1 MKKSNRQTA
10 IRQIIN
16 NHEVATQEELLHY
29 LKKEGVDA
37 TQATISRDIKEMK
50 LIKTTT
56 QQGNVKYTLYQSN
69 QLTNE
74 ERLQSTIRDVVIR
87 ISRVQFMTI
96 VMTIPGNAHVVAA
109 LVDALDFPEIVAT
122 VGGND
127 TFLIISKDEEDAEKM
142 YHYLNSY
149 VEKK

>member
-10 IRQIIN
+10 IRQIISK
-16 NHEVATQEELLHY
+16 HEVATQEELLHY
-29 LKKEGVDA
+29 LKEEGVDA

-56 QQGNVKYTLYQSN
+56 SQGNVKYTLYQSN

-74 ERLQSTIRDVVIR
+74 ERLQSTIYDVVIR

-142 YHYLNSY
+142 YNYLNHY
-149 VEKK
+149 VEEK

>member
-10 IRQIIN
+10 IRQIISK
-16 NHEVATQEELLHY
+16 HEVATQEELLHY
-29 LKKEGVDA
+29 LKEEGVDA

-56 QQGNVKYTLYQSN
+56 SQGNVKYTLYQNN

-74 ERLQSTIRDVVIR
+74 ERLQSTIYDAVIR
-87 ISRVQFMTI
+87 INRVQFMTI

-142 YHYLNSY
+142 YNYLNQY
-149 VEKK
+149 VEEK